1 VGTAIKKRM
10 ISNTRRKSPNPT
22 PGQLKILK
30 GGSNSCI
37 LTSKLSKIVRTSMAA
52 FATAKLSSK
61 GQIVIPEEVRIN
73 MGLKE
78 GTQFV
83 VIGEGDTVILRMIT
97 PPSQE
102 EMRHLLAESK
112 AYAKKVGLKK
122 ADVGKAI
129 KKARRGK

>member
-1 VGTAIKKRM
+1 
-10 ISNTRRKSPNPT
+10 
-22 PGQLKILK
+22 
-30 GGSNSCI
+30 
-37 LTSKLSKIVRTSMAA
+37 MAA

-61 GQIVIPEEVRIN
+61 GQIVIPEEVRLN

-83 VIGEGDTVILRMIT
+83 VIGEGDTVILRMIM

-102 EMRHLLAESK
+102 ELRHLLAESK

-122 ADVGKAI
+122 SDVKKAI
-129 KKARRGK
+129 RKARRGE

>member
-1 VGTAIKKRM
+1 
-10 ISNTRRKSPNPT
+10 
-22 PGQLKILK
+22 
-30 GGSNSCI
+30 
-37 LTSKLSKIVRTSMAA
+37 MAA